1 MTMLVNTYAQRAER
15 LSARGT
21 IARARGIR
29 PALLRMRVS
38 VCTLHTRAL
47 AREDGGGVTRV
58 RRDIWMAEVKLHD
71 QRQYGAPWMRR
82 ERIDVILSSSHN
94 VIY

>member
-1 MTMLVNTYAQRAER
+1 MYVF
-15 LSARGT
+15 
-21 IARARGIR
+21 IR
-29 PALLRMRVS
+29 HALLRMRVS
-38 VCTLHTRAL
+38 VASYTH

-58 RRDIWMAEVKLHD
+58 RASSEVKLHD

-94 VIY
+94 VIYCARHISAHSAYT